1 MKIKNR
7 ILAALAIGCL
17 ALPFASCSEEGILV
31 NSNDKAYIVFD
42 KNFTKDTTTVSFR
55 MYKDGENA
63 RIAIPVSAF
72 GEVQTEDLHF
82 RVAVDESRTTLAS
95 NLYKLPELS
104 LIHI

>member
-63 RIAIPVSAF
+63 RIAIPVSAR
-72 GEVQTEDLHF
+72 D
-82 RVAVDESRTTLAS
+82 S
-95 NLYKLPELS
+95 
-104 LIHI
+104 